1 MVERNRRPLAHY
13 TPKPYSWNGMS
24 SPNDKLNKSMNTNE
38 GAMSKGWRLVL
49 KSLVYSIVFPPTTVA
64 LTTYVAILGVK
75 MVS

>member
-1 MVERNRRPLAHY
+1 MVERNRRLLAHC
-13 TPKPYSWNGMS
+13 TPKPSSWNGMF

-38 GAMSKGWRLVL
+38 GAMSKGWRSVL

-75 MVS
+75 IVS